1 MAERGEAYREYQRA
15 YYQAHKEELQRRH
28 REYYWKNKEQQ
39 RGYNRK
45 HYLANREKIRKAAL
59 ERYYKLKTERMEKAA
74 EKIGKF
80 PRCPWCGAEMKA
92 NKGDV
97 FRTDDNGWM
106 GSLSCYLCGS
116 YSSFV
121 YGKATKE
128 EVVNALC
135 ELKPKEE
142 PNRVLTLEE
151 VREIAIGNGS
161 YTDGDV
167 CWLEQKK
174 WHGGEWASI
183 NSRRVYEYFS
193 NEETFDWLVIGSED
207 FDAISASE
215 YGKTWRCWLRHPTKP
230 EMTET
235 PWEGESDDDD

>member
-1 MAERGEAYREYQRA
+1 MT
-15 YYQAHKEELQRRH
+15 
-28 REYYWKNKEQQ
+28 NKS
-39 RGYNRK
+39 K
-45 HYLANREKIRKAAL
+45 
-59 ERYYKLKTERMEKAA
+59 
-74 EKIGKF
+74 KF

-97 FRTDDNGWM
+97 FTTDDNGWV
-106 GSLSCYLCGS
+106 GRLSCDECGAN
-116 YSSFV
+116 SSFV
-121 YGKATKE
+121 YDKATKKE
-128 EVVNALC
+128 AVDALR
-135 ELKPKEE
+135 ELKLREE

-183 NSRRVYEYFS
+183 NSRMVYEYSS
-193 NEETFDWLVIGSED
+193 NKETFDWLVIGSED

-215 YGKTWRCWLRHPTKP
+215 YGRTWRCWLRHPTKP

-235 PWEGESDDDD
+235 PWEGESNDAD